1 MHLFSLIWFKIH
13 AFMIKYTSPNQ
24 LSIEEFK
31 TPFQISLVSTNR
43 WIKLSQLIP
52 WDRFVSVYIRKMNI
66 EFGRKAID
74 PRIVIGALIIKH
86 KLKLSDEET
95 ILTIQEN
102 PYMQYFL
109 GLNEYT
115 PDPVFDP
122 SLFVEIRKR
131 MGKKEFDNLNVI
143 IIEEV
148 SEKKD
153 KKQLK
158 KTDKLTGEV
167 KNKGKLQIDATVA
180 DQYIKYPTDLDLL
193 NESRQ
198 WGEKIIDEIF
208 EKSPIGKKPRTYRRV
223 ARKDYL
229 NVAKKKHKEKKEIRK
244 GLKQQ
249 LQYLRRDIGYIHDML
264 DKFDGKEFP
273 LSKKSHRYLFV
284 IQEVYRQQK
293 EMYDEKKNSC
303 DDRIVSLHQ
312 PHVRP
317 IVRGKQKS
325 PVEFGSKLGMSLD
338 NGFTRINTFS
348 WEAYNE
354 CNDLIDQV
362 EAYKSI
368 HVYYPELVLADQI
381 YATKEN
387 RKYLK
392 DRGIRLTAKKTGRP
406 SNQKE
411 SYYQRKKREKEFYER
426 NQVEGKFGQGKNGYN
441 LNKIRAKLKGTSES
455 WVSCIILVMNL
466 LKLEQIFWPNFEIAN
481 FLIKLKIFYIFG

>member
-1 MHLFSLIWFKIH
+1 
-13 AFMIKYTSPNQ
+13 MIKYTPSAQ

-31 TPFQISLVSTNR
+31 TPFQINLVSSNR
-43 WIKLSQLIP
+43 WVRLGQLIP
-52 WDRFVSVYIRKMNI
+52 WDKFVSVYIRKMNAG
-66 EFGRKAID
+66 FGRRAID
-74 PRIVIGALIIKH
+74 PRIVIGSLVIKH

-95 ILTIQEN
+95 ILSIQEN

-131 MGKKEFDNLNVI
+131 MGKEEFDSLNVI

-148 SEKKD
+148 SGEED

-158 KTDKLTGEV
+158 KTDKSTGEV

-208 EKSPIGKKPRTYRRV
+208 EKSPTGKKPRTYRRV
-223 ARKDYL
+223 ARKEYL
-229 NVAKKKHKEKKEIRK
+229 NVAKKKNKTKKEIRK
-244 GLKQQ
+244 GLRQQ
-249 LQYLRRDIGYIHDML
+249 LQYLRRDIGYIHGML
-264 DKFDGKEFP
+264 DGFEGKGFP
-273 LSKKSHRYLFV
+273 LSKKSQRYLFV

-293 EMYDEKKNSC
+293 EMYDERKNSC

-325 PVEFGSKLGMSLD
+325 PVEFGSKLGMGLD
-338 NGFTRINTFS
+338 NGFARINTFS
-348 WEAYNE
+348 WDAYNE
-354 CNDLIDQV
+354 CRDLKAQT

-368 HVYYPELVLADQI
+368 HGYYPELVQADQI

-387 RKYLK
+387 RRYLK
-392 DRGIRLTAKKTGRP
+392 ERGIRLTAKKMGRP
-406 SNQKE
+406 SNQEE

-426 NQVEGKFGQGKNGYN
+426 NRVEGKFGQGKNGYN
-441 LNKIRAKLKGTSES
+441 MNRIRAKLKGTSES
-455 WVSCIILVMNL
+455 WVSCIVLVMNL
-466 LKLEQIFWPNFEIAN
+466 LRLEQIFWPNFETAN
-481 FLIKLKIFYIFG
+481 FFIKFWDFYIFG